1 MIKMEYRE
9 KTTIDEIDRKI
20 LRELQ
25 VDCKLS
31 SRELSKKLNMPITTV
46 HQRIVKLKSK
56 GVIKSFSG
64 IINPE
69 SVNLGC
75 MAIVFVHTKTTKIGK
90 KIYGSAELAED
101 MAKIPG
107 VLEVHMITGRYD
119 VMLKIR
125 AENERM
131 IGNEVASTIRALPGV
146 VSTET
151 FIVVNTAKETMNL
164 PL

>member
-1 MIKMEYRE
+1 MEYHE

-31 SRELSKKLNMPITTV
+31 SRELSKKLSMPITTV
-46 HQRIVKLKSK
+46 HQRVVKLKER
-56 GVIKSFSG
+56 GVIKSFSA
-64 IINPE
+64 IVNPDNV
-69 SVNLGC
+69 SLRC
-75 MAIVFVHTKTTKIGK
+75 MALVFVHTRTIKIGK
-90 KIYGSAELAED
+90 KIYGNVELVED
-101 MAKIPG
+101 LAKIPG

-125 AENERM
+125 AVNERK